1 MTSANTSTA
10 DVLTGPACDRI
21 RGQWTR
27 KKGFQQVEL
36 QPAHPARSLC
46 RVDGTYYGVEVK
58 KDLSPS
64 FPCLSRA
71 ADYGVPTPVTVES
84 GLDGLQ
90 EQGKWEVE
98 GKGREVGK
106 GRKSNKKKEKK
117 RKREEKKRNR
127 DKRAAADRPRRTL
140 PTDQVNPLVER
151 EPE

>member
-1 MTSANTSTA
+1 M
-10 DVLTGPACDRI
+10 
-21 RGQWTR
+21 
-27 KKGFQQVEL
+27 
-36 QPAHPARSLC
+36 
-46 RVDGTYYGVEVK
+46 K

-106 GRKSNKKKEKK
+106 GRKSNKKKGEKEKK
-117 RKREEKKRNR
+117 RKR